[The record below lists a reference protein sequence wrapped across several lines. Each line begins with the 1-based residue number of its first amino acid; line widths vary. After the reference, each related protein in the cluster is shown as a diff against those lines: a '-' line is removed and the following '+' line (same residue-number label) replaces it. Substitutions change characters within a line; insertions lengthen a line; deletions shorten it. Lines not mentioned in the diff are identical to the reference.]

1 MNIWKY
7 VRAQWDR
14 TTGGALF
21 ALGALALVLGWVGV
35 SKQAL
40 TALQIPYIVSG
51 GLGGI
56 FLLGLGAVFWLSA
69 DMRDEWRKLDALE
82 QAVDRRDPVP
92 VAAPDEDWLDEPST
106 PVAAPDVILAVEVAR
121 TANGVSPTGP
131 SRATRCRDRDG
142 RPPGRRFA
150 VAPPPGRGAG
160 GCERFRVDPAVHRVA
175 GQCSRGFV
183 G

>member
-7 VRAQWDR
+7 ARAQWDR
-14 TTGGALF
+14 TTAGALF
-21 ALGALALVLGWVGV
+21 SLGTLALVIGWVGV

-82 QAVDRRDPVP
+82 QAVTRHDPESMAALDEDLLDESPKP
-92 VAAPDEDWLDEPST
+92 VAADAVPDAILPLEAVGST
-106 PVAAPDVILAVEVAR
+106 NGGPRPGHSRRIR
-121 TANGVSPTGP
+121 TS
-131 SRATRCRDRDG
+131 
-142 RPPGRRFA
+142 
-150 VAPPPGRGAG
+150 
-160 GCERFRVDPAVHRVA
+160 
-175 GQCSRGFV
+175 
-183 G
+183 

>member
-7 VRAQWDR
+7 ARAQWDR

-40 TALQIPYIVSG
+40 TALQIPYIISG

-69 DMRDEWRKLDALE
+69 DLRDEWRKLDALE
-82 QAVDRRDPVP
+82 QAVGRRDPEP
-92 VAAPDEDWLDEPST
+92 VAALDEDWLDEPSK
-106 PVAAPDVILAVEVAR
+106 PVAAEAAPDAILAVEAVR
-121 TANGVSPTGP
+121 ITNGVVSGPGHSRPT
-131 SRATRCRDRDG
+131 RA
-142 RPPGRRFA
+142 
-150 VAPPPGRGAG
+150 
-160 GCERFRVDPAVHRVA
+160 
-175 GQCSRGFV
+175 S
-183 G
+183 